1 MSATLR
7 RTLLPAARAA
17 VARQTTT
24 ASGSLKTS
32 LSQRVSA
39 RGYAADPNAPP
50 KVPYP
55 WNDPMNP
62 SNWKEEHVRADDDDD
77 DEDDDDAGE

>member
-1 MSATLR
+1 M
-7 RTLLPAARAA
+7 
-17 VARQTTT
+17 
-24 ASGSLKTS
+24 
-32 LSQRVSA
+32 SA

-62 SNWKEEHVRADDDDD
+62 SNWKEEHVRVDDDDD
-77 DEDDDDAGE
+77 DDDDAGE

>member
-1 MSATLR
+1 MSSALR
-7 RTLLPAARAA
+7 RTSTLAARAL
-17 VARQTTT
+17 ARRAT
-24 ASGSLKTS
+24 APVKTS
-32 LSQRVSA
+32 FTPS

-62 SNWKEEHVRADDDDD
+62 SNWKEEHVRARRRC
-77 DEDDDDAGE
+77 AAIASARA

>member
-1 MSATLR
+1 MSSALR
-7 RTLLPAARAA
+7 RTSTLAARAL
-17 VARQTTT
+17 ARR
-24 ASGSLKTS
+24 ADAKTS
-32 LSQRVSA
+32 FARTQT

-62 SNWKEEHVRADDDDD
+62 SNWKEEHVVFAVLGGWAVVI
-77 DEDDDDAGE
+77 AGAKSAFS